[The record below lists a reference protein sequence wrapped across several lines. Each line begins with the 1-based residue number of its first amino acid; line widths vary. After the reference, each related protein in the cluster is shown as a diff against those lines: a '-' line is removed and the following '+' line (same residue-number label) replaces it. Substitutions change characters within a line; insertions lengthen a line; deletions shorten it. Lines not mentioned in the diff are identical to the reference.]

1 MIDNP
6 GPSDAT
12 GELPDDAAAEQQP
25 EPRKPPRSLTI
36 RLSRCRA
43 KSSSGNWSN

>member
-25 EPRKPPRSLTI
+25 EAAEAATESGNEAQPL
-36 RLSRCRA
+36 RA